1 LILHTGLLTINNV
14 GVLAWLSTCYINAN
28 SNLSHTMRN
37 LSAMRY
43 PILLLALLCASC
55 GTALPSVKPYKLD
68 VQQGN
73 VVTSKMLLQL
83 RPGMTQSQV
92 RFIMGTPLIQDS
104 FHGKR
109 WDYVYQMRENGK
121 ITEQRRVILDFEKD
135 VLKTVRGDVI
145 PSTTDAS
152 KSNEVADNSGTRVI
166 NPSAKAED
174 KSLFGALKFW
184 KKEPV
189 ANPAPEV
196 KAKADEP
203 TKQPVTPA
211 VTSEAKPVES
221 KPLEPAATPVVGN
234 PESQSVLAVPL
245 LPVEPSPVASAVA
258 PVAAEAPAAA
268 VVETPAAVAP
278 SVESASVEA
287 APVVADTVASP
298 VATPMAEPAAVVE
311 PAAVQSA
318 AESSP
323 VEASSIE
330 TGVEASSA
338 EPLAVPAATPTYESP
353 SGMQFERNLSKLPED
368 IAPPPAPEPA
378 PVVSKPPAASTELP
392 KAKELPVTAKPSFF
406 DRMLEKIG
414 F

>member
-1 LILHTGLLTINNV
+1 
-14 GVLAWLSTCYINAN
+14 
-28 SNLSHTMRN
+28 MRN

-121 ITEQRRVILDFEKD
+121 ITEQRRVILDFEND
-135 VLKTVRGDVI
+135 LLKTVRGDVVA
-145 PSTTDAS
+145 SASDAS

-166 NPSAKAED
+166 NPSAKAEG

-184 KKEPV
+184 EKEPT
-189 ANPAPEV
+189 AKPAPQI
-196 KAKADEP
+196 KADESSKQAVAP
-203 TKQPVTPA
+203 AVASETKPAESQSLEAAVTPA
-211 VTSEAKPVES
+211 TVTPEA
-221 KPLEPAATPVVGN
+221 
-234 PESQSVLAVPL
+234 QSVLAVPL
-245 LPVEPSPVASAVA
+245 LPAEPNPVAATQA
-258 PVAAEAPAAA
+258 PVAAVETLAAA
-268 VVETPAAVAP
+268 AVETPAAVAP
-278 SVESASVEA
+278 SVESARAEA
-287 APVVADTVASP
+287 APVQTEAAP
-298 VATPMAEPAAVVE
+298 AAAEPAAVE
-311 PAAVQSA
+311 AA

-323 VEASSIE
+323 VAAS
-330 TGVEASSA
+330 GVEESSA
-338 EPLAVPAATPTYESP
+338 EPLAVPAATPVYESP
-353 SGMQFERNLSKLPED
+353 SGMQFERNLSVLPED
-368 IAPPPAPEPA
+368 IAPPSVPEPA
-378 PVVSKPPAASTELP
+378 PVVTKPPAASAELP

>member
-1 LILHTGLLTINNV
+1 
-14 GVLAWLSTCYINAN
+14 
-28 SNLSHTMRN
+28 MRN

-245 LPVEPSPVASAVA
+245 LPAEPSPVAATQA
-258 PVAAEAPAAA
+258 PVAA
-268 VVETPAAVAP
+268 VVETPAAVTP
-278 SVESASVEA
+278 SVESTSVESTSVESASVEA
-287 APVVADTVASP
+287 APVQTEAAPSAAVESPAAEPVAAEAATEASP
-298 VATPMAEPAAVVE
+298 TEV
-311 PAAVQSA
+311 
-318 AESSP
+318 
-323 VEASSIE
+323 

-338 EPLAVPAATPTYESP
+338 EPLAAPAATPVYESP

-368 IAPPPAPEPA
+368 IAPPPVPEPA
-378 PVVSKPPAASTELP
+378 PVVTKPPAASTELP

>member
-1 LILHTGLLTINNV
+1 MGLLTINNV

-37 LSAMRY
+37 LSATRY

-55 GTALPSVKPYKLD
+55 GTALPSIKPYKLD

-121 ITEQRRVILDFEKD
+121 ITEQRRVILDFEND

-145 PSTTDAS
+145 PSAADAS

-166 NPSAKAED
+166 NPSAKSED
-174 KSLFGALKFW
+174 KSLFSTLKFW
-184 KKEPV
+184 EKEPA
-189 ANPAPEV
+189 ANPAPQ
-196 KAKADEP
+196 AKAEEP
-203 TKQPVTPA
+203 TKQAVAPA
-211 VTSEAKPVES
+211 VASETKPAEN
-221 KPLEPAATPVVGN
+221 KPLEAAATPVLTDPAAAK

-245 LPVEPSPVASAVA
+245 LPAEPGPVAATKA
-258 PVAAEAPAAA
+258 PVAAAEAPAAA
-268 VVETPAAVAP
+268 VVESPAVVTP

-287 APVVADTVASP
+287 APAQTEAAPTAAVESP
-298 VATPMAEPAAVVE
+298 AAEPAAVE
-311 PAAVQSA
+311 AATQA
-318 AESSP
+318 SP
-323 VEASSIE
+323 VEAS
-330 TGVEASSA
+330 GVEASSA
-338 EPLAVPAATPTYESP
+338 EPLAVPAYESP

-368 IAPPPAPEPA
+368 IAPPSVPEPA
-378 PVVSKPPAASTELP
+378 PVVTKPPAASTELP

>member
-1 LILHTGLLTINNV
+1 
-14 GVLAWLSTCYINAN
+14 
-28 SNLSHTMRN
+28 MRN

-109 WDYVYQMRENGK
+109 WDYVYLMRENGK
-121 ITEQRRVILDFEKD
+121 ITEQRRVILDFEND

-145 PSTTDAS
+145 PSAADAS
-152 KSNEVADNSGTRVI
+152 KSNDVADNSGTRVI
-166 NPSAKAED
+166 NPSAKSED
-174 KSLFGALKFW
+174 KSLFSTLKFW
-184 KKEPV
+184 EKEPA
-189 ANPAPEV
+189 ANTAPQ
-196 KAKADEP
+196 AKADES
-203 TKQPVTPA
+203 TKQAVTPA
-211 VTSEAKPVES
+211 VASEAKPAES
-221 KPLEPAATPVVGN
+221 KSLEPAATPVLSN

-245 LPVEPSPVASAVA
+245 LPAEPSPVAATQA
-258 PVAAEAPAAA
+258 PVVAAEAPAAA
-268 VVETPAAVAP
+268 VVETPAAVTP
-278 SVESASVEA
+278 SVESTSVEA
-287 APVVADTVASP
+287 APVQAEAAPTAAVESPAAEP
-298 VATPMAEPAAVVE
+298 VAAEAATE
-311 PAAVQSA
+311 A
-318 AESSP
+318 SP
-323 VEASSIE
+323 VEAS
-330 TGVEASSA
+330 GVEASSA
-338 EPLAVPAATPTYESP
+338 EPLAAPAATPVYESP

-368 IAPPPAPEPA
+368 IAPPPVPEPA

>member
-1 LILHTGLLTINNV
+1 
-14 GVLAWLSTCYINAN
+14 
-28 SNLSHTMRN
+28 MRN
-37 LSAMRY
+37 LSATRY
-43 PILLLALLCASC
+43 SILLLALLCASC
-55 GTALPSVKPYKLD
+55 GTALPSIKPYKLD

-109 WDYVYQMRENGK
+109 WDYVYLMRENGK
-121 ITEQRRVILDFEKD
+121 ITEQRRVILDFEND

-145 PSTTDAS
+145 PSAADAS

-166 NPSAKAED
+166 NPSAKSED
-174 KSLFGALKFW
+174 KSLFSTLKFW
-184 KKEPV
+184 EKEPA
-189 ANPAPEV
+189 ANAAPQ
-196 KAKADEP
+196 AKADES
-203 TKQPVTPA
+203 TKQAVTPA
-211 VTSEAKPVES
+211 VASEAKPAES
-221 KPLEPAATPVVGN
+221 KPLEPAATPVLSN

-245 LPVEPSPVASAVA
+245 LPAEPSPVAATQA
-258 PVAAEAPAAA
+258 PVVAAEAPASA
-268 VVETPAAVAP
+268 VVETPAAVTP
-278 SVESASVEA
+278 SVESTSVESTSVEA
-287 APVVADTVASP
+287 APVQTEAAPTAAVESPAAEP
-298 VATPMAEPAAVVE
+298 VAAEAATE
-311 PAAVQSA
+311 
-318 AESSP
+318 ESP
-323 VEASSIE
+323 TEAS
-330 TGVEASSA
+330 GVEASSA
-338 EPLAVPAATPTYESP
+338 EPLAAPAATPVYESP

-368 IAPPPAPEPA
+368 IAPPPVPEPA

>member
-1 LILHTGLLTINNV
+1 
-14 GVLAWLSTCYINAN
+14 
-28 SNLSHTMRN
+28 MRN

-121 ITEQRRVILDFEKD
+121 ITEQRRVILDFEND
-135 VLKTVRGDVI
+135 LLKTVRGDVI
-145 PSTTDAS
+145 PSTGDAS
-152 KSNEVADNSGTRVI
+152 KTNEVADNSGTRVI

-203 TKQPVTPA
+203 SKQAVTPA
-211 VTSEAKPVES
+211 VTSEAKPAES
-221 KPLEPAATPVVGN
+221 KALEPAAAPVLGN
-234 PESQSVLAVPL
+234 SETQSVLAVPL
-245 LPVEPSPVASAVA
+245 LPAEPSSVAATQA
-258 PVAAEAPAAA
+258 PVATAEAPAAS
-268 VVETPAAVAP
+268 VVEAPAAVAP
-278 SVESASVEA
+278 SVEA
-287 APVVADTVASP
+287 APVVADTVATP
-298 VATPMAEPAAVVE
+298 VAEPAAVVEQPAAVE

-318 AESSP
+318 AEASP
-323 VEASSIE
+323 VEASPVE
-330 TGVEASSA
+330 TAVEASTA
-338 EPLAVPAATPTYESP
+338 EPLSVPAATPAYESP

-368 IAPPPAPEPA
+368 IAPPTAPD
-378 PVVSKPPAASTELP
+378 VVSKPPAASNELP

>member
-1 LILHTGLLTINNV
+1 
-14 GVLAWLSTCYINAN
+14 
-28 SNLSHTMRN
+28 MRN

-245 LPVEPSPVASAVA
+245 LPAEPSPVAATQA
-258 PVAAEAPAAA
+258 PVAA
-268 VVETPAAVAP
+268 VVETPAAVTP
-278 SVESASVEA
+278 SVESTSVESTSVESASVEA
-287 APVVADTVASP
+287 APVQTEAAPTAAVESPAAEPVAAEAATEASP
-298 VATPMAEPAAVVE
+298 TEV
-311 PAAVQSA
+311 
-318 AESSP
+318 
-323 VEASSIE
+323 

-338 EPLAVPAATPTYESP
+338 EPLAAPAATPAYESP

-368 IAPPPAPEPA
+368 IAPPPVPEPA
-378 PVVSKPPAASTELP
+378 PVVTKPPAASTELP

>member
-1 LILHTGLLTINNV
+1 
-14 GVLAWLSTCYINAN
+14 
-28 SNLSHTMRN
+28 MRN

-203 TKQPVTPA
+203 TKQPLTPA

-245 LPVEPSPVASAVA
+245 LPAEPGPVAAAVA
-258 PVAAEAPAAA
+258 PVAADAPTAA

-298 VATPMAEPAAVVE
+298 VATPVAEPAAVVEQTAAVE

-318 AESSP
+318 VESSP
-323 VEASSIE
+323 VEASPVE
-330 TGVEASSA
+330 AGVEASSA
-338 EPLAVPAATPTYESP
+338 EPLAVPSATPAYESP

-368 IAPPPAPEPA
+368 ISPPPAPEPA

>member
-1 LILHTGLLTINNV
+1 LHAGLLTINNV
-14 GVLAWLSTCYINAN
+14 GVFAWLSTCYINAN

-121 ITEQRRVILDFEKD
+121 ITEQRRVILDFEND
-135 VLKTVRGDVI
+135 LLKTVRGDVVA
-145 PSTTDAS
+145 SASDAS

-184 KKEPV
+184 EKEPT
-189 ANPAPEV
+189 AKSAPQV
-196 KAKADEP
+196 KADESS
-203 TKQPVTPA
+203 KQAVAPA
-211 VTSEAKPVES
+211 VTSETKPAES
-221 KPLEPAATPVVGN
+221 KPLEPAVTPATVT
-234 PESQSVLAVPL
+234 PETQSVLAVPL
-245 LPVEPSPVASAVA
+245 LPAEPN
-258 PVAAEAPAAA
+258 PVAATQSSVAAAETPAAA
-268 VVETPAAVAP
+268 AVETPAAVAP

-287 APVVADTVASP
+287 APVQTEAAPTAAEP
-298 VATPMAEPAAVVE
+298 VAVEAAT
-311 PAAVQSA
+311 
-318 AESSP
+318 ESSP
-323 VEASSIE
+323 VEA
-330 TGVEASSA
+330 GVEAGSA
-338 EPLAVPAATPTYESP
+338 EPLAAPAATPVYESP
-353 SGMQFERNLSKLPED
+353 SGMQFERNLSVLPED
-368 IAPPPAPEPA
+368 IAPPSVPEPA
-378 PVVSKPPAASTELP
+378 PVVTKPPAASTELP
-392 KAKELPVTAKPSFF
+392 KAKELPVTAKPSLF

>member
-1 LILHTGLLTINNV
+1 
-14 GVLAWLSTCYINAN
+14 
-28 SNLSHTMRN
+28 MRN

-211 VTSEAKPVES
+211 VTSEPKPVES

-278 SVESASVEA
+278 SMESASVEA
-287 APVVADTVASP
+287 APVV
-298 VATPMAEPAAVVE
+298 AEPAAVVE

-338 EPLAVPAATPTYESP
+338 EPLAVPAATPAYESP

-368 IAPPPAPEPA
+368 IAPSPAPEPA

>member
-1 LILHTGLLTINNV
+1 
-14 GVLAWLSTCYINAN
+14 
-28 SNLSHTMRN
+28 MRN
-37 LSAMRY
+37 LSATRY

-55 GTALPSVKPYKLD
+55 GTALPSIKPYKLD

-109 WDYVYQMRENGK
+109 WDYVYLMRENGK
-121 ITEQRRVILDFEKD
+121 ITEQRRVILDFEND

-145 PSTTDAS
+145 PSAADAS

-166 NPSAKAED
+166 NPSAKSED
-174 KSLFGALKFW
+174 KSLFSTLKFW
-184 KKEPV
+184 EKEPA
-189 ANPAPEV
+189 ANPAPQ
-196 KAKADEP
+196 AKAEEP
-203 TKQPVTPA
+203 TKQAVAPA
-211 VTSEAKPVES
+211 VASETKPAEN
-221 KPLEPAATPVVGN
+221 KPLEAAATPVLTDPAAAK

-245 LPVEPSPVASAVA
+245 LPAEPGPVAATQA
-258 PVAAEAPAAA
+258 PVAAVVESPA
-268 VVETPAAVAP
+268 VVTP
-278 SVESASVEA
+278 SVESTSVESAPAQTEA
-287 APVVADTVASP
+287 APTAAVESP
-298 VATPMAEPAAVVE
+298 AAEPAAVE
-311 PAAVQSA
+311 AATQA
-318 AESSP
+318 SP
-323 VEASSIE
+323 VEAS
-330 TGVEASSA
+330 GVEASSA
-338 EPLAVPAATPTYESP
+338 EPLAVPAYESP

-368 IAPPPAPEPA
+368 IAPPSVPEPA
-378 PVVSKPPAASTELP
+378 PVVTKPPAASTELP

>member
-1 LILHTGLLTINNV
+1 
-14 GVLAWLSTCYINAN
+14 
-28 SNLSHTMRN
+28 MRN
-37 LSAMRY
+37 LSTTRY

-55 GTALPSVKPYKLD
+55 GTALPSIKPYKLD

-109 WDYVYQMRENGK
+109 WDYVYLMRENGK
-121 ITEQRRVILDFEKD
+121 ITEQRRVILDFEND

-145 PSTTDAS
+145 PSAADAS

-166 NPSAKAED
+166 NPSAKSED
-174 KSLFGALKFW
+174 KSLFSTLKFW
-184 KKEPV
+184 EKEPA
-189 ANPAPEV
+189 ANPASQ
-196 KAKADEP
+196 AKADEP
-203 TKQPVTPA
+203 TKQGVTPA
-211 VTSEAKPVES
+211 VAGDAKPAES
-221 KPLEPAATPVVGN
+221 KPLEAAATPVVTDPAAAN

-245 LPVEPSPVASAVA
+245 LPAEPGPVTATQ
-258 PVAAEAPAAA
+258 APAAA
-268 VVETPAAVAP
+268 VVETPAAVTP

-287 APVVADTVASP
+287 APVQAEAAPP
-298 VATPMAEPAAVVE
+298 VAPTAAVESPAAEPAAVE
-311 PAAVQSA
+311 AATEA
-318 AESSP
+318 SP
-323 VEASSIE
+323 VEAS
-330 TGVEASSA
+330 GVEAGSA
-338 EPLAVPAATPTYESP
+338 EPLAVPAATPVYESP

-368 IAPPPAPEPA
+368 IAPPSVPEPA
-378 PVVSKPPAASTELP
+378 PVVTKPPAASTELP

>member
-1 LILHTGLLTINNV
+1 
-14 GVLAWLSTCYINAN
+14 
-28 SNLSHTMRN
+28 MRN

-121 ITEQRRVILDFEKD
+121 ITEQRRVILDFEND
-135 VLKTVRGDVI
+135 LLKTVRGDVI
-145 PSTTDAS
+145 PSTGDAS

-203 TKQPVTPA
+203 SKQAVTPA
-211 VTSEAKPVES
+211 VTSEAKSAES
-221 KPLEPAATPVVGN
+221 KALEPAAAPVLGN
-234 PESQSVLAVPL
+234 SETQSVLAVPL
-245 LPVEPSPVASAVA
+245 LPAEPSSVAATQA
-258 PVAAEAPAAA
+258 PVATAEAPAAA
-268 VVETPAAVAP
+268 VVEAPAAVAP
-278 SVESASVEA
+278 SVEA

-298 VATPMAEPAAVVE
+298 VATPAAEPAAVE

-323 VEASSIE
+323 IETAVEAS
-330 TGVEASSA
+330 TA
-338 EPLAVPAATPTYESP
+338 EPLAVPAATPAYESP

-368 IAPPPAPEPA
+368 IAPPPAAEPA

>member
-1 LILHTGLLTINNV
+1 
-14 GVLAWLSTCYINAN
+14 
-28 SNLSHTMRN
+28 MRN

-43 PILLLALLCASC
+43 SILLLALLCASC

-121 ITEQRRVILDFEKD
+121 ITEQRRVILDFEND
-135 VLKTVRGDVI
+135 LLKTVRGDVI
-145 PSTTDAS
+145 PSTGDAS

-184 KKEPV
+184 QKEPTAKPV
-189 ANPAPEV
+189 PQV
-196 KAKADEP
+196 KADESS
-203 TKQPVTPA
+203 KQAVAPA
-211 VTSEAKPVES
+211 VASETKPSESKPSES
-221 KPLEPAATPVVGN
+221 KPLEPAVTPATVS
-234 PESQSVLAVPL
+234 PETQSVLAVPL
-245 LPVEPSPVASAVA
+245 LPAEPSPVAATQA
-258 PVAAEAPAAA
+258 PVAAAEAPAAA
-268 VVETPAAVAP
+268 VVETPAAVTSRGESA
-278 SVESASVEA
+278 SVKSASVEA
-287 APVVADTVASP
+287 APVQTEAAPTAAVESP
-298 VATPMAEPAAVVE
+298 AAEPAAVE
-311 PAAVQSA
+311 AAT
-318 AESSP
+318 ESSS
-323 VEASSIE
+323 VATS
-330 TGVEASSA
+330 GVEAGSA
-338 EPLAVPAATPTYESP
+338 QPLAAPAATPVYESP
-353 SGMQFERNLSKLPED
+353 SGMQFERNLSALPED
-368 IAPPPAPEPA
+368 IAPPSVPEPA
-378 PVVSKPPAASTELP
+378 PVVTKPPAASTELP

>member
-1 LILHTGLLTINNV
+1 
-14 GVLAWLSTCYINAN
+14 
-28 SNLSHTMRN
+28 MRN

-43 PILLLALLCASC
+43 SILLLALLCASC

-121 ITEQRRVILDFEKD
+121 ITEQRRVILDFEND
-135 VLKTVRGDVI
+135 LLKTVRGDVI
-145 PSTTDAS
+145 PSTGDAS

-184 KKEPV
+184 QKEPTAKPV
-189 ANPAPEV
+189 PQV
-196 KAKADEP
+196 KADESS
-203 TKQPVTPA
+203 KQAVAPA
-211 VTSEAKPVES
+211 VASETKPSES
-221 KPLEPAATPVVGN
+221 KPLEPAVTPATVS
-234 PESQSVLAVPL
+234 PETQSVLAVPL
-245 LPVEPSPVASAVA
+245 LPAEPSPVAATQA
-258 PVAAEAPAAA
+258 PVAAAEAPAAA
-268 VVETPAAVAP
+268 VVETPDAVTP
-278 SVESASVEA
+278 SVESTSVESKSVKSASVKSASVKSASVEA
-287 APVVADTVASP
+287 APVQTEAAPTAAVESP
-298 VATPMAEPAAVVE
+298 AAEPAAVE
-311 PAAVQSA
+311 AAT
-318 AESSP
+318 ESSS
-323 VEASSIE
+323 VATS
-330 TGVEASSA
+330 GVEAGSA
-338 EPLAVPAATPTYESP
+338 QPLAAPAATPVYESP
-353 SGMQFERNLSKLPED
+353 SGMQFERNLSALPED
-368 IAPPPAPEPA
+368 IAPPSVPEPA
-378 PVVSKPPAASTELP
+378 PVVTKPPAASTELP

>member
-1 LILHTGLLTINNV
+1 
-14 GVLAWLSTCYINAN
+14 
-28 SNLSHTMRN
+28 MRN
-37 LSAMRY
+37 LSATRY

-55 GTALPSVKPYKLD
+55 GTALPSIKPYKLD

-109 WDYVYQMRENGK
+109 WDYVYLMRENGK
-121 ITEQRRVILDFEKD
+121 ITEQRRVILDFEND

-145 PSTTDAS
+145 PSAADAS

-166 NPSAKAED
+166 NPSAKSED
-174 KSLFGALKFW
+174 KSLFSTLKFW
-184 KKEPV
+184 EKEPA
-189 ANPAPEV
+189 ANPAPQ
-196 KAKADEP
+196 AKAEEP
-203 TKQPVTPA
+203 TKQAVTPA
-211 VTSEAKPVES
+211 EPGPV
-221 KPLEPAATPVVGN
+221 AAT
-234 PESQSVLAVPL
+234 QA
-245 LPVEPSPVASAVA
+245 PVA
-258 PVAAEAPAAA
+258 AAEAPAAA
-268 VVETPAAVAP
+268 VVETPAAVTP

-287 APVVADTVASP
+287 APVQAEAAPP
-298 VATPMAEPAAVVE
+298 VAPTAAVESPAAEPAAVE
-311 PAAVQSA
+311 AATEA
-318 AESSP
+318 SP
-323 VEASSIE
+323 VEAS
-330 TGVEASSA
+330 GVEAGSA
-338 EPLAVPAATPTYESP
+338 EPLAVPAATPVYESP

-368 IAPPPAPEPA
+368 IAPPSVPEPA
-378 PVVSKPPAASTELP
+378 PVVTKPPAASTELP

>member
-1 LILHTGLLTINNV
+1 
-14 GVLAWLSTCYINAN
+14 
-28 SNLSHTMRN
+28 MRN
-37 LSAMRY
+37 LSATRY

-55 GTALPSVKPYKLD
+55 GTALPSIKPYKLD

-109 WDYVYQMRENGK
+109 WDYVYLMRENGK
-121 ITEQRRVILDFEKD
+121 ITEQRRVILDFEND

-145 PSTTDAS
+145 PSAADAS

-166 NPSAKAED
+166 NPSAKSED
-174 KSLFGALKFW
+174 KSLFSTLKFW
-184 KKEPV
+184 EKETA
-189 ANPAPEV
+189 ANSAPQ
-196 KAKADEP
+196 AKAEES
-203 TKQPVTPA
+203 TKQAVTPA
-211 VTSEAKPVES
+211 VASEAKPAES
-221 KPLEPAATPVVGN
+221 KPLEPAATPVLTDPAAAK

-245 LPVEPSPVASAVA
+245 LPAEPG
-258 PVAAEAPAAA
+258 PVAATQAPVAA
-268 VVETPAAVAP
+268 VVETPAAVTPSVESTSVESTSVESA

-287 APVVADTVASP
+287 APVQTEAAPSAAVESPAAEPVAAEAATEASP
-298 VATPMAEPAAVVE
+298 TEV
-311 PAAVQSA
+311 
-318 AESSP
+318 
-323 VEASSIE
+323 

-338 EPLAVPAATPTYESP
+338 EPLAAPAATPAYESP

-368 IAPPPAPEPA
+368 IAPPPVPEPA
-378 PVVSKPPAASTELP
+378 PVVTKPPAASTELP

>member
-1 LILHTGLLTINNV
+1 
-14 GVLAWLSTCYINAN
+14 
-28 SNLSHTMRN
+28 MRN

-278 SVESASVEA
+278 SLEA
-287 APVVADTVASP
+287 APVVA
-298 VATPMAEPAAVVE
+298 EPAAVVEQSAAVE

-318 AESSP
+318 AESSPVEASP

>member
-1 LILHTGLLTINNV
+1 
-14 GVLAWLSTCYINAN
+14 
-28 SNLSHTMRN
+28 MRN

-43 PILLLALLCASC
+43 SILLLALLCASC

-121 ITEQRRVILDFEKD
+121 ITEQRRVILDFEND
-135 VLKTVRGDVI
+135 LLKTVRGDVVA
-145 PSTTDAS
+145 SASDAI

-184 KKEPV
+184 QKEPTAKPV
-189 ANPAPEV
+189 PQV
-196 KAKADEP
+196 KADESS
-203 TKQPVTPA
+203 KQAVAPA
-211 VTSEAKPVES
+211 VASETKPSESKPSES
-221 KPLEPAATPVVGN
+221 KPLEPAVTPATATP
-234 PESQSVLAVPL
+234 ETQSVLAVPL
-245 LPVEPSPVASAVA
+245 LPAEPSPVAATQALVA
-258 PVAAEAPAAA
+258 AAEAPAAA
-268 VVETPAAVAP
+268 VVETPAAVTP
-278 SVESASVEA
+278 SVESTSVKSASVEA
-287 APVVADTVASP
+287 APVQTEAAPTAAVESP
-298 VATPMAEPAAVVE
+298 AAEPAAVE
-311 PAAVQSA
+311 AAT
-318 AESSP
+318 ESSS
-323 VEASSIE
+323 VATS
-330 TGVEASSA
+330 GVEAGSA
-338 EPLAVPAATPTYESP
+338 QPLAAPAATPVYESL
-353 SGMQFERNLSKLPED
+353 SGMQLERHLSALPED
-368 IAPPPAPEPA
+368 IAPPSVPEPA
-378 PVVSKPPAASTELP
+378 PVVTKPPAASTELP